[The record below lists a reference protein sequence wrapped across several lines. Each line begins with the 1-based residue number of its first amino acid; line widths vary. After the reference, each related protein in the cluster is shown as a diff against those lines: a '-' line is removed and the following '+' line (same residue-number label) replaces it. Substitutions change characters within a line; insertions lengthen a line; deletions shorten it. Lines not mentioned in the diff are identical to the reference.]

1 MAQEMITMF
10 EGFPLF
16 SYVIDEGD
24 SACYTI
30 GAKRIPV
37 MFKDPD
43 KCCLDEKM
51 LDVNPLG
58 ASTKLQAVII
68 QDLRRKI
75 EAKGGANGGIRVA
88 HLLYKKRG
96 TKQPLFAVIVADR
109 ELTFEVTKKVGQVVR
124 MKAKE

>member
-24 SACYTI
+24 SACYTM
-30 GAKRIPV
+30 GAKKIPV
-37 MFKDPD
+37 LFKNPD
-43 KCCLDEKM
+43 NINLDGNM

-58 ASTKLQAVII
+58 SSAKLQAVII
-68 QDLRRKI
+68 QQLRKKL
-75 EAKGGANGGIRVA
+75 ESKGSIRVA

-96 TKQPLFAVIVADR
+96 NKQPLFAVVVADR
-109 ELTFEVTKKVGQVVR
+109 ELTFEVTKKIGQIVK
-124 MKAKE
+124 MKAKG